1 VLFPLSPPRA
11 GSINVDQYVATEM
24 ALQHIPGLSYAIV
37 RDGAV
42 VTSGARGLANV
53 ELAAPATEVTEFAIA
68 SVSKSLTA
76 SAVLLLEQDGALSVD
91 DSVSKYLAGLP
102 DTWKTMTIRHLLSHT
117 AGVKDHFRDF
127 PKYPPILD
135 RRLAYTE
142 DEYLKAHIDAPLNF
156 APGAEWAY
164 SGGGYVVL
172 GAVIA
177 KASGRPYREFMQ
189 DRVFRPLGME
199 HTHVISLADVISNRA
214 SGYWFREGSL
224 RNGGYTGQ
232 AHISG
237 PDVAVM
243 TTATDLAKW
252 LIAVS
257 TPRLW
262 TPASRDA
269 MWTRTTLAD
278 GRDAV
283 RFPIGGGY
291 GLGFGVGNYRR
302 YRMIGHG
309 GSLVNGFMSAL
320 LFIPEKHVGVVVLTN
335 QYDSSPQRI
344 ALGLLGRIDTDLTP
358 PHEVAMQRDA
368 DPAAST
374 RGEVFITALFSGGD
388 LSSLATP
395 GLVKHLSAMSRPPT
409 PPNPT
414 APSVGFIATEVLAP
428 PMTRYGASV
437 VRLAT
442 YTINDQG
449 EEHWIT
455 LYLTADGK
463 VADVAGY

>member
-1 VLFPLSPPRA
+1 MRRLLAPILASVVLFPLSPPRA
-11 GSINVDQYVATEM
+11 SSINVDHYVAAEM
-24 ALQHIPGLSYAIV
+24 ARQHIPGLSYAIV

-42 VTSGARGLANV
+42 VASGARGLANV
-53 ELAAPATEVTEFAIA
+53 ELAAPATDVTEFAIA

-91 DSVSKYLAGLP
+91 DPVSRYLADLP

-117 AGVKDHFRDF
+117 AGVKDHFSDF
-127 PKYPPILD
+127 PNYPPILD
-135 RRLAYTE
+135 RRLAYAE

-156 APGAEWAY
+156 EPGAQWAY

-177 KASGRPYREFMQ
+177 KASGRPYRQFMQ
-189 DRVFRPLGME
+189 DRVFKPLGMA
-199 HTHVISLADVISNRA
+199 HTHVIGLADVISNRA

-224 RNGGYTGQ
+224 RNGGYTGP

-269 MWTRTTLAD
+269 MWTAATLAD
-278 GRDAV
+278 RRDAV
-283 RFPIGGGY
+283 RFPTGAGY
-291 GLGFGVGNYRR
+291 GLGFVVSKYRR
-302 YRMIGHG
+302 YMMVGHL

-320 LFIPEKHVGVVVLTN
+320 LLIPEKHVGVVVLTN
-335 QYDSSPQRI
+335 QYDSSPLRI
-344 ALGLLGRIDTDLTP
+344 ALGLLGRMDTDLTP
-358 PHEVAMQRDA
+358 PHEVAPQRDA
-368 DPAAST
+368 DPAASA
-374 RGEVFITALFSGGD
+374 REQGFITAL
-388 LSSLATP
+388 
-395 GLVKHLSAMSRPPT
+395 
-409 PPNPT
+409 
-414 APSVGFIATEVLAP
+414 
-428 PMTRYGASV
+428 
-437 VRLAT
+437 
-442 YTINDQG
+442 
-449 EEHWIT
+449 
-455 LYLTADGK
+455 
-463 VADVAGY
+463 VAGGISPRSRRQVS